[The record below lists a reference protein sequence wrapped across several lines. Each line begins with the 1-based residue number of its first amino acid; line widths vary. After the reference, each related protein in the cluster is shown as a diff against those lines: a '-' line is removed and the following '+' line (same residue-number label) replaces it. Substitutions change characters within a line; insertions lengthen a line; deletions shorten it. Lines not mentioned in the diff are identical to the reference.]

1 MKSVTVPE
9 NLNINWIEQNQ
20 SQLLQQKSEL
30 LLDFKKCSKIDSA
43 GIALLR
49 LLQKQT
55 TKLVAR
61 NINQE
66 LLNTIDKFNSHGT
79 PLFQD
84 HHSRKDLVTLLLD
97 RINHTKKEC
106 ITALSILVEMLYWG
120 SIGLFQ
126 RRDFRKGI
134 LGEQMYQLGYGAI
147 SIVSALTFLIGIAL
161 AAQSV
166 IQLRVF
172 GADIYLMSMVVMG
185 MVREL
190 GPLMVAIVLAGRT
203 GSSITAEI
211 ATMSV
216 QEEVDAL
223 KTMGLNHIQHIVAP
237 KFWAVTFTMPFLTVL
252 GITTGI
258 LGGVLIA
265 YTLGGQSLKLI
276 VSEFQKSLIFKDL
289 TISIL
294 KSFVFAWLVVWIGS
308 YHGYKVRGGA
318 EEVGKET
325 TNSVVA
331 SIFVIVIADAL
342 FSFVYEMF

>member
-1 MKSVTVPE
+1 MKTVTLPE
-9 NLNINWIEQNQ
+9 NFDTGWIEKNQ
-20 SQLLQQKSEL
+20 SKLLGIKEELQLNFE
-30 LLDFKKCSKIDSA
+30 KCTQIDSA

-49 LLQKQT
+49 VLKKQVPS
-55 TKLVAR
+55 LYAL
-61 NINQE
+61 E
-66 LLNTIDKFNSHGT
+66 LSKEVSQTIEKFTSHG
-79 PLFQD
+79 
-84 HHSRKDLVTLLLD
+84 HSMFEETRKKDDL
-97 RINHTKKEC
+97 
-106 ITALSILVEMLYWG
+106 ITAFFKRVVHIKDEFIIALSMLVEMLYWG
-120 SIGLFQ
+120 TIGIFQ
-126 RRDFRKGI
+126 RRDFRAGV
-134 LGEQMYQLGYGAI
+134 LGEQMFQLGYGAI
-147 SIVSALTFLIGIAL
+147 GIVSALTFLIGIAL

-172 GADIYLMSMVVMG
+172 GADSYLMSMVVMG

-203 GSSITAEI
+203 GSAITAEI
-211 ATMSV
+211 ATMKV

-258 LGGVLIA
+258 LGGVFIA
-265 YTLGGQSLKLI
+265 YTLGGQSVKLI
-276 VSEFQKSLIFKDL
+276 TSEFQKALIFKDL
-289 TISIL
+289 TISIC